1 MKKILLVAGLLLVAM
16 ILIGCSDAD
25 IASHNISRDSDYFRV
40 FRRVVFYNGITNE
53 YMLSIEG
60 FCSLQGMPQS

>member
-1 MKKILLVAGLLLVAM
+1 MLLLVGLLLAS
-16 ILIGCSDAD
+16 LFLGGCSDAD

-40 FRRVVFYNGITNE
+40 LRRVVFYNGITNE

-60 FCSLQGMPQS
+60 FCSLQGSPQS